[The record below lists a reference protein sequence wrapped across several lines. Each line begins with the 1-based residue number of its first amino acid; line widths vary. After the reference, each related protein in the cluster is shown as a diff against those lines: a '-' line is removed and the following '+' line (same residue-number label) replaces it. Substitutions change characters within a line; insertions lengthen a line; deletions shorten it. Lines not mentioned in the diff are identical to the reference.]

1 MVDMKVHEISPDGNC
16 MFRSVAY
23 LIHGT
28 DEKHEEVRE
37 ACATHLTSNKDHY
50 YLHEEGDN

>member
-37 ACATHLTSNKDHY
+37 ACVTHLTSNKNEY
-50 YLHEEGDN
+50 YLHEEGNN